1 MFVRVKTSPN
11 SAGKSV
17 QIVQSLRKGERVTQR
32 IVRHVGMAYDEDEL
46 KKLKLLAESIKLKLE
61 AGGQEF
67 LFKPEEIVKLGDSGK
82 KYKESDYIVNV
93 KNLKEEQRLTS
104 GIHEVY
110 GKLFTDLGYDKV
122 IKRPSR
128 NKATVD
134 IFKNIVLARVAN
146 PVSKMATVD
155 MLEEDF
161 GVTLDL
167 DRVYAMMDSLDGDAI
182 ERLKKI
188 TYQNSLNLLGSKID
202 VIFYDATTIY
212 FESFT
217 EDELKRNGFSKDHK
231 HNQPQVLL
239 ALMVTTDGL
248 PVDYEIFP
256 GNVYEGH
263 TLIPAL
269 TKIREKYDI
278 EKIVFVADSAMLSK
292 DNIGMLEALEEHN
305 LSYIVGARLKNMA
318 APLKE
323 KILDGRNYKKIKA
336 GYSIA
341 QISDGERKVIVSYS
355 ESRAAKDA
363 SDRKKAIAKLIKKLD
378 RSKSPKSHLSNHG
391 YRKYLKVEGKSKLS
405 LDEAKIASDAKWDGL
420 HGVVTNS
427 DLSPASVLS
436 KYNDLWNVEAAFR
449 VTKHDLKV
457 RPVYHWKPRRIKAH
471 IAICFAAYS
480 LVKHLEYRVRLQYK
494 RLSIEKIRY
503 TLMKVQTSILFD
515 RQKRIRYG
523 LPSRMKK
530 DARKI
535 YNILDIKRSITP
547 YIIEKCKM

>member
-1 MFVRVKTSPN
+1 MFVRVKTSN
-11 SAGKSV
+11 KGATTYV
-17 QIVQSLRKGERVTQR
+17 QIVQSVRKGDRVTQK
-32 IVRHVGMAYDEDEL
+32 IVRHIGVAKDSDEL
-46 KKLKLLAESIKLKLE
+46 KKLRFLAESIKLKLE

-82 KYKESDYIVNV
+82 KYKDSDYIVNV
-93 KNLKEEQRLTS
+93 KNLKEEQRLVS
-104 GIHEVY
+104 GIHDVY
-110 GKLFTDLGYDKV
+110 GKLFYDMGYDKV

-167 DRVYAMMDSLDGDAI
+167 DRVYRMMDSLDEPAI

-188 TYQNSLNLLGSKID
+188 TYQNSLNLLGTKVD
-202 VIFYDATTIY
+202 VIFYDATTVY
-212 FESFT
+212 FESFE

-256 GNVYEGH
+256 GDTFEGH

-269 TKIREKYDI
+269 TKIRKKYDI
-278 EKIVFVADSAMLSK
+278 DRVVFVADSAMVSY
-292 DNIGMLEALEEHN
+292 DNIKCLEDLEEHN

-318 APLKE
+318 APLKD
-323 KILDGRNYKKIKA
+323 KILDGRNYRKVKK

-341 QISDGERKVIVSYS
+341 CIQDRDRKIIVSYS
-355 ESRAAKDA
+355 ESRARKDA

-405 LDEAKIASDAKWDGL
+405 LDEAKIVSDAKWDGL

-427 DLSPASVLS
+427 DLSLVDVLS

-471 IAICFAAYS
+471 IGICFVAYA

-494 RLSIEKIRY
+494 KLSIEKIRY
-503 TLMKVQTSILFD
+503 ALMKVQTSILFD
-515 RQKRIRYG
+515 RDKRIRYG

>member
-11 SAGKSV
+11 SVGKSV
-17 QIVQSLRKGERVTQR
+17 QIVQSIRKGERVTQK
-32 IVRHVGMAYDEDEL
+32 IVRHAGMAYDEDEL
-46 KKLKLLAESIKLKLE
+46 KKLKSLAESIKLKLE

-82 KYKESDYIVNV
+82 KYKDSDYIVNV
-93 KNLKEEQRLTS
+93 KNLKEEQRLVS
-104 GIHEVY
+104 GIHDIY
-110 GKLFTDLGYDKV
+110 GKLFLDLGYDKV

-167 DRVYAMMDSLDGDAI
+167 DRVYRMMDSLDEPAI

-188 TYQNSLNLLGSKID
+188 TYENSLKLLGTKID

-212 FESFT
+212 FESFE
-217 EDELKRNGFSKDHK
+217 EDSLKRNGFSKDHK

-256 GNVYEGH
+256 GDVYEGH

-278 EKIVFVADSAMLSK
+278 DKIVFVADSAMLSK
-292 DNIGMLEALEEHN
+292 DNIKMLEDLEEYN
-305 LSYIVGARLKNMA
+305 LSYIVGARLKNMKGH
-318 APLKE
+318 LKE
-323 KILDGRNYKKIKA
+323 KILDGKNYKKIKA

-341 QISDGERKVIVSYS
+341 QIPDGDRKVIVSYS
-355 ESRAAKDA
+355 ESRARKDA
-363 SDRKKAIAKLIKKLD
+363 NDRKKAIAKLIKKLD
-378 RSKSPKSHLSNHG
+378 RSKSAKSHLRDHG

-405 LDEAKIASDAKWDGL
+405 LDEAKIASDVRWDGL

-427 DLSPASVLS
+427 ELSPVEILS
-436 KYNDLWNVEAAFR
+436 KYNDIWNVEAAFR

-457 RPVYHWKPRRIKAH
+457 RPVYHWKPRRIAAH
-471 IAICFAAYS
+471 IGICFVAYA

-494 RLSIEKIRY
+494 KLSIEKIRY

-535 YNILDIKRSITP
+535 YNILDIKRRVTP

>member
-1 MFVRVKTSPN
+1 MFVRVKTSN
-11 SAGKSV
+11 KGATTYV
-17 QIVQSLRKGERVTQR
+17 QIVQSVRKADRVSQK
-32 IVRHVGMAYDEDEL
+32 IVRHIGVAKDAEEL
-46 KKLKLLAESIKLKLE
+46 KKLRFLAESIKLKLE

-67 LFKPEEIVKLGDSGK
+67 LFKPEEIVKLADSGK
-82 KYKESDYIVNV
+82 KYEDKDYIVNV

-110 GKLFTDLGYDKV
+110 GKLFTDLGYGKV
-122 IKRPSR
+122 LKRSSR
-128 NKATVD
+128 NKATAD

-146 PVSKMATVD
+146 PVSKRSTVD

-167 DRVYAMMDSLDGDAI
+167 DRVYRMMDRLDGLAI
-182 ERLKKI
+182 ERLKNI
-188 TYQNSLNLLGSKID
+188 SYQNTLNLLGTKID

-212 FESFT
+212 FESFE
-217 EDELKRNGFSKDHK
+217 EDELKINGFSKDHK

-256 GNVYEGH
+256 GNTYEGH

-269 TKIREKYDI
+269 TKIRKKYTI
-278 EKIVFVADSAMLSK
+278 EKVVFVADSAMLSRN
-292 DNIGMLEALEEHN
+292 NIKCLEELEGHN
-305 LSYIVGARLKNMA
+305 FSYIVGARLKNFSSD
-318 APLKE
+318 LKN
-323 KILDGRNYKKIKA
+323 KILDSKNYQRIKKEYYVAEIPD
-336 GYSIA
+336 GDRRVIA
-341 QISDGERKVIVSYS
+341 SYS
-355 ESRAAKDA
+355 DKRARKDA
-363 SDRKKAIAKLIKKLD
+363 RDRKRAIKKLMAKLD

-391 YRKYLKVEGKSKLS
+391 YRKYLKVEGKSRLS
-405 LDEAKIASDAKWDGL
+405 LDEEKIASDAKWDGL

-427 DLSPASVLS
+427 DLAPMDVLS
-436 KYNDLWNVEAAFR
+436 KYNELWNVEAAFR

-471 IAICFAAYS
+471 IAICFAAYA
-480 LVKHLEYRVRLQYK
+480 LVKNLEYRVRLQYK
-494 RLSIEKIRY
+494 KLSIEKIRY
-503 TLMKVQTSILFD
+503 ILMKVQTSILFD
-515 RQKRIRYG
+515 SHKRIRYG
-523 LPSRMKK
+523 LPSRMKR

>member
-1 MFVRVKTSPN
+1 MFVRVKTSN
-11 SAGKSV
+11 KGATTYV
-17 QIVQSLRKGERVTQR
+17 QIVQSVRKGERVTQK
-32 IVRHVGMAYDEDEL
+32 IVRHIGVAKDAEEL
-46 KKLKLLAESIKLKLE
+46 KKLRFLAESIKLKLE

-67 LFKPEEIVKLGDSGK
+67 IFKPEEIVKLSDSGK
-82 KYKESDYIVNV
+82 KYKEQDYIVNV
-93 KNLKEEQRLTS
+93 KNLKEEQRLVS
-104 GIHEVY
+104 GIHDVY
-110 GKLFTDLGYDKV
+110 GKLFSDLGYGKV
-122 IKRPSR
+122 LKRSSR
-128 NKATVD
+128 NKATAD

-167 DRVYAMMDSLDGDAI
+167 DRVYRMMDGLDEPAI

-188 TYQNSLNLLGSKID
+188 TYQNSLKLLGSKID

-212 FESFT
+212 FESFSQ
-217 EDELKRNGFSKDHK
+217 DELKRNGFSKDHK
-231 HNQPQVLL
+231 EGQPQVLL

-256 GNVYEGH
+256 GDIYEGH

-269 TKIREKYDI
+269 TKIRKKYNID
-278 EKIVFVADSAMLSK
+278 KIVFVADSAMLSEE
-292 DNIGMLEALEEHN
+292 NIKCLEALEEHN

-318 APLKE
+318 GHIKDR
-323 KILDGRNYKKIKA
+323 ILDSGNYREVKA
-336 GYSIA
+336 GYHIA
-341 QISDGERKVIVSYS
+341 TIQDGNRKIIVSYS
-355 ESRAAKDA
+355 ERRAAKDA
-363 SDRKKAIAKLIKKLD
+363 HDRKKAVAKLMEKLN
-378 RSKSPKSHLSNHG
+378 RSASAKSHLSNHG

-405 LDEAKIASDAKWDGL
+405 LDEEKIASDAKWDGL

-427 DLSPASVLS
+427 DLSPASILS
-436 KYNDLWNVEAAFR
+436 KYNELWNVEAAFR
-449 VTKHDLKV
+449 VTKHDLAV

-471 IAICFAAYS
+471 IAICFTSYA

-494 RLSIEKIRY
+494 KLSIEKIRY

-515 RQKRIRYG
+515 SHKRIRYG
-523 LPSRMKK
+523 LPSRMRK

-535 YNILDIKRSITP
+535 YNILDIGRSITP

>member
-11 SAGKSV
+11 SVGKSV
-17 QIVQSLRKGERVTQR
+17 QIVQSVRKGERITQK
-32 IVRHVGMAYDEDEL
+32 IVRHIGMAYDEDEL
-46 KKLKLLAESIKLKLE
+46 KKLKSLAQSIKLKLE

-82 KYKESDYIVNV
+82 KYKDSDYIVNV
-93 KNLKEEQRLTS
+93 KNLKEEQRRVS
-104 GIHEVY
+104 GIHDVY
-110 GKLFTDLGYDKV
+110 GKLFLDLGYDKV
-122 IKRPSR
+122 IARPSR

-134 IFKNIVLARVAN
+134 IFKNIVLAMVAN

-155 MLEEDF
+155 LLEEDF

-167 DRVYAMMDSLDGDAI
+167 DRVYRMMDDLDEPAI

-188 TYQNSLNLLGSKID
+188 TYQNTLNLFGTKID
-202 VIFYDATTIY
+202 VIFYDATTVY
-212 FESFT
+212 FESFE
-217 EDELKRNGFSKDHK
+217 EDSLKRNGFSKDHK

-256 GNVYEGH
+256 GDTFEGH

-269 TKIREKYDI
+269 TKIRKKYDI
-278 EKIVFVADSAMLSK
+278 DRVVFVADSAMLSD
-292 DNIGMLEALEEHN
+292 DNIKCLEDLEEHN

-323 KILDGRNYKKIKA
+323 KILDGRNYRKVKTD
-336 GYSIA
+336 YSIA
-341 QISDGERKVIVSYS
+341 EISDGDRKVIVSYS
-355 ESRAAKDA
+355 ESRARKDA
-363 SDRKKAIAKLIKKLD
+363 SDRKKAVAKLIKKLD
-378 RSKSPKSHLSNHG
+378 RSASAKSLSNHG

-405 LDEAKIASDAKWDGL
+405 LDETKIATDAKWDGL

-427 DLSPASVLS
+427 DLPPASVLS

-449 VTKHDLKV
+449 VTKHDLAV

-471 IAICFAAYS
+471 IGICFAAYA

-494 RLSIEKIRY
+494 KLSIEKIRY
-503 TLMKVQTSILFD
+503 ALMKVQTSILFD
-515 RQKRIRYG
+515 RDKRIRYG

-530 DARKI
+530 DVRKI